1 MTRITWEEIPGP
13 GAPVAVT
20 QRAWGVVGG
29 LIALTKDS
37 QCIKCRRRQRL
48 RCRRRPKPWRWED
61 PPTDLISPCFIF
73 TLSPCFIF
81 TLSLFH
87 SSTTSLSH
95 SLTLS
100 LFLPVALLISPNS
113 LPPPLSRI
121 AERDGRKGTE
131 GTAQRHRDGRRGV
144 AILPSLLRQ
153 DSDSGASA
161 PCGPRIYRATVQRTI
176 LAPTPGE
183 SCCAVCVLQLTFSC
197 VSSFPSVFPSFF
209 LLTYSFKGLTHIRPV
224 SAVCVPRPSPRVSW
238 MMQS

>member
-73 TLSPCFIF
+73 TLS
-81 TLSLFH
+81 
-87 SSTTSLSH
+87 
-95 SLTLS
+95 

-113 LPPPLSRI
+113 LPAPLSRI

-183 SCCAVCVLQLTFSC
+183 SCCVVCVL
-197 VSSFPSVFPSFF
+197 
-209 LLTYSFKGLTHIRPV
+209 
-224 SAVCVPRPSPRVSW
+224 
-238 MMQS
+238 